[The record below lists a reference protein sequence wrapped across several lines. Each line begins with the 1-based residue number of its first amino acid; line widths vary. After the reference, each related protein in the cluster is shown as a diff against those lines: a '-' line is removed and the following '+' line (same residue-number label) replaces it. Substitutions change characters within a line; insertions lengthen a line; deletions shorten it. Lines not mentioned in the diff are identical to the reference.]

1 MTMAG
6 GHLIVLSTYLQLAPK
21 WIVSLA
27 LLVAGAVDAEK
38 QYRIALASALM
49 VSLSLEMAWTWFFP
63 EALSHRAAGGCLALS
78 TLFQGLAASTSLG
91 GGASPTAN
99 FALLA
104 AAGCACIPVNQLGA
118 LWRLGQPSAAR
129 YRIAGWI
136 MAVSL
141 GSLALLWPGA
151 ARPSVAIPLLSA
163 YPCYV
168 AARLLRSGRAAPAAD
183 RGGADGAG
191 GARARGGVAASTAAA
206 FVFFHVVVGT
216 NAEAVND
223 MAIGHRVRAELGKGA
238 AGLALTNNAS
248 VLLSQ
253 LLALGSEFGISRGDE
268 TRRHLIFLAVWSA
281 CQVLRGFGSRFI
293 VGSSALAHQLVGGF
307 VFLDKYSG
315 PLGQAALEQA
325 GMELLRGGAVD
336 AGGAVPAPF
345 LISLRM
351 ASFKYERPMWDILLV
366 HEARWWLPLPAV
378 TALLTAVGGVYVFTM
393 LTTAAE
399 KEKAG

>member
-21 WIVSLA
+21 WIVSSA

-91 GGASPTAN
+91 GGASPTAT

-141 GSLALLWPGA
+141 GSLALLW
-151 ARPSVAIPLLSA
+151 
-163 YPCYV
+163 
-168 AARLLRSGRAAPAAD
+168 RSLGAAPALLW
-183 RGGADGAG
+183 RLRCSGAAVALLWRYSGA
-191 GARARGGVAASTAAA
+191 ALAFAAA
-206 FVFFHVVVGT
+206 
-216 NAEAVND
+216 AV
-223 MAIGHRVRAELGKGA
+223 A
-238 AGLALTNNAS
+238 
-248 VLLSQ
+248 
-253 LLALGSEFGISRGDE
+253 
-268 TRRHLIFLAVWSA
+268 
-281 CQVLRGFGSRFI
+281 
-293 VGSSALAHQLVGGF
+293 
-307 VFLDKYSG
+307 
-315 PLGQAALEQA
+315 
-325 GMELLRGGAVD
+325 
-336 AGGAVPAPF
+336 
-345 LISLRM
+345 
-351 ASFKYERPMWDILLV
+351 
-366 HEARWWLPLPAV
+366 
-378 TALLTAVGGVYVFTM
+378 M
-393 LTTAAE
+393 L
-399 KEKAG
+399 